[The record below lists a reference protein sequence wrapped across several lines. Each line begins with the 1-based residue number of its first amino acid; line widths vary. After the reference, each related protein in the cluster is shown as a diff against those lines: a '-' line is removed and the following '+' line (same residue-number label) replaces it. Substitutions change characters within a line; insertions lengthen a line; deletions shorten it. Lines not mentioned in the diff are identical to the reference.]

1 MLYLES
7 ACKMDL
13 KRGQFP
19 VVSAYSNGD
28 GCSDGGAF
36 DNGPCFFRCN
46 IWLEFSFMN
55 INLRSTY
62 LMCQEVHFL
71 SMS

>member
-28 GCSDGGAF
+28 GCSDDGAF
-36 DNGPCFFRCN
+36 DNGPCFFGCT
-46 IWLEFSFMN
+46 S
-55 INLRSTY
+55 
-62 LMCQEVHFL
+62 
-71 SMS
+71 

>member
-28 GCSDGGAF
+28 GCSDGEQPQGNSQAIIVALTVEKHF
-36 DNGPCFFRCN
+36 
-46 IWLEFSFMN
+46 I
-55 INLRSTY
+55 
-62 LMCQEVHFL
+62 CQ
-71 SMS
+71 

>member
-1 MLYLES
+1 
-7 ACKMDL
+7 MDI

-19 VVSAYSNGD
+19 VVFAYSKGD
-28 GCSDGGAF
+28 GCFDGGAF
-36 DNGPCFFRCN
+36 DNGPRFFRCN
-46 IWLEFSFMN
+46 IRLKFSFMN

>member
-1 MLYLES
+1 
-7 ACKMDL
+7 MDL

-28 GCSDGGAF
+28 GRCDGGAF

-46 IWLEFSFMN
+46 IRLKFSFMN

-71 SMS
+71 SMN